1 MKTFQKIVLYVL
13 IFLSVQLSVLN
24 DEVFASSEK
33 SQVGITFKGEL
44 PKDPST
50 LFSASEKNQVTK
62 KEEKTR
68 FPQTN
73 DRSSFFLEWLGFLT
87 LVIGLWQLF
96 TVQEKKEGTTVKK
109 IILTTVLLSTSFLMG
124 ALTVHA
130 DDLSGKSTAKIG
142 LTKQDPD
149 HPVGPIDPLDPDDN
163 PSSNQPTGNTGD
175 LRIDYIS
182 NIDFGTQMISGKTE
196 TYQATAPANMVEAQ
210 ISDLRGTG
218 AGWNL
223 QVNYDPAQSGF
234 SSADQTLKGAELTLP
249 VGQTKTVAD
258 SQSAAPATNEIT
270 VNDDAQNIM
279 SAVKDTGLGT
289 WADEMTTSQVK
300 LKVPSGNLAGAYT
313 ATLVWTLTDAPA

>member
-1 MKTFQKIVLYVL
+1 M
-13 IFLSVQLSVLN
+13 
-24 DEVFASSEK
+24 A
-33 SQVGITFKGEL
+33 
-44 PKDPST
+44 
-50 LFSASEKNQVTK
+50 
-62 KEEKTR
+62 
-68 FPQTN
+68 
-73 DRSSFFLEWLGFLT
+73 
-87 LVIGLWQLF
+87 

-130 DDLSGKSTAKIG
+130 GDLSGKSTAKIG

>member
-1 MKTFQKIVLYVL
+1 M
-13 IFLSVQLSVLN
+13 
-24 DEVFASSEK
+24 A
-33 SQVGITFKGEL
+33 
-44 PKDPST
+44 
-50 LFSASEKNQVTK
+50 
-62 KEEKTR
+62 
-68 FPQTN
+68 
-73 DRSSFFLEWLGFLT
+73 
-87 LVIGLWQLF
+87 

-124 ALTVHA
+124 ALTVNA

>member
-1 MKTFQKIVLYVL
+1 M
-13 IFLSVQLSVLN
+13 
-24 DEVFASSEK
+24 A
-33 SQVGITFKGEL
+33 G
-44 PKDPST
+44 
-50 LFSASEKNQVTK
+50 FSYFS
-62 KEEKTR
+62 
-68 FPQTN
+68 
-73 DRSSFFLEWLGFLT
+73 DRSMA
-87 LVIGLWQLF
+87 

-109 IILTTVLLSTSFLMG
+109 IILTTVFLSTSFLMG

-223 QVNYDPAQSGF
+223 QVSYDPAQSGF